1 VKVLVIGS
9 GGREHALCWKLAQS
23 RKLDRLYCAPG
34 NAGIAQIAECVAV
47 PAEDQEALVEFAGS
61 ARIDL
66 TVVGPEAPLVNGIVN
81 RFEKAKLAIFG
92 PSQEAAMLEGSKAFA
107 RTFMRANGIPGAHF
121 AVHTDFEKAVAE
133 AKKFSFPMVVKAS
146 GLAAGK
152 GVVICRHPDEAE
164 AALREML
171 VEGRFGEAGSSVV
184 LEEFLEGEEASA
196 LVLTDGTAHYLLPFS
211 QDHKRLLDGDR
222 GPNTG
227 GMGAYAPAPLI
238 SLPLR
243 IFIQSRIIKPTI
255 RCMRQRGTPYVGCL
269 YVGLMI
275 TERGPR
281 VLEYNCR
288 FGDPETQAVLPLY
301 EGDFLDALS
310 AVLQKR
316 IFTLKVFQQNR
327 AAACVVLASAGYPG
341 TYEKGKVITG
351 LEKVP
356 RDVVVFHA
364 GTKKE
369 GDRLVTDGGRV
380 LGVTGIGGNL
390 SAALRAAYA
399 GVETIQFEGKTYRKD
414 IGEKGLRSEN
424 RQSASPL

>member
-1 VKVLVIGS
+1 MRVLVIGS

-23 RKLDRLYCAPG
+23 RGLDRLYCAPG
-34 NAGIAQIAECVAV
+34 NAGIAEIAECAAI
-47 PAEDQEALVEFAGS
+47 PAEDISGLVDFARS
-61 ARIDL
+61 ERIDL
-66 TVVGPEAPLVNGIVN
+66 TLVGPEAPLVNGIVN
-81 RFEKAKLAIFG
+81 RFEEEKLTIFG
-92 PSQEAAMLEGSKAFA
+92 PTKEAAMLEGSKAFA
-107 RTFMRANGIPGAHF
+107 RNFMRANGIPGPSF
-121 AVHTDFEKAVAE
+121 AVHTDYEKAVAE
-133 AKKFSFPMVVKAS
+133 AKSFSYPMVVKAS

-171 VEGRFGEAGSSVV
+171 VDGRFGEAGSSVV

-196 LVLTDGTAHYLLPFS
+196 LALVDGVSHYLLPFS

-255 RCMRQRGTPYVGCL
+255 RCMRRNGTPYVGCL

-275 TERGPR
+275 TKRGPR

-301 EGDFLDALS
+301 EGDFLDAVR
-310 AVLQKR
+310 AVLRKR
-316 IFTLKVFQQNR
+316 IFALKIFQQSR
-327 AAACVVLASAGYPG
+327 SAACVVLASQGYPG
-341 TYEKGKVITG
+341 KYEKGKVITG
-351 LEKVP
+351 LDKVP
-356 RDVVVFHA
+356 QGVVVFHA
-364 GTKKE
+364 GTKRE
-369 GDRLVTDGGRV
+369 DGRLVTDGGRV

-390 SAALRAAYA
+390 SAALRSAYA
-399 GVETIQFEGKTYRKD
+399 GAEAIQFEGKTYRKD
-414 IGEKGLRSEN
+414 IGEKGLRN
-424 RQSASPL
+424 AAQSPALS

>member
-1 VKVLVIGS
+1 MKVLVIGS

-23 RKLDRLYCAPG
+23 SKLERLYCAPG
-34 NAGIAQIAECVAV
+34 NAGIAQIAECVAIQ
-47 PAEDQEALVEFAGS
+47 AEDFEGLVDFARS
-61 ARIDL
+61 ERIDL

-81 RFEKAKLAIFG
+81 RFEKEKLAIFG
-92 PSQEAAMLEGSKAFA
+92 PSKEAAMLEGSKAFA
-107 RTFMRANGIPGAHF
+107 RNFMRKNGIPGAYF
-121 AVHTDFEKAVAE
+121 AVHTDYEKAVAD
-133 AKKFSFPMVVKAS
+133 AKTFSFPMVVKAS

-152 GVVICRHPDEAE
+152 GVVICREWDEAE

-171 VEGRFGEAGSSVV
+171 VDGRFGEAGSSVV

-196 LVLTDGTAHYLLPFS
+196 LALVDGTNHYLLPFS
-211 QDHKRLLDGDR
+211 QDHKKLLDGDR

-243 IFIQSRIIKPTI
+243 VFIQSRIIKPTI
-255 RCMRQRGTPYVGCL
+255 RYMRQNGTPYVGCF

-275 TERGPR
+275 TARGPR

-301 EGDFLDALS
+301 EGDFLDALC

-316 IFTLKVFQQNR
+316 IFNLKVFQQNR

-341 TYEKGKVITG
+341 KYEKGKVITG

-356 RDVVVFHA
+356 QGVVVFHA
-364 GTKKE
+364 GTKQE

-380 LGVTGIGGNL
+380 LGVTGIGSHL
-390 SAALRAAYA
+390 RAALQAAYA
-399 GVETIQFEGKTYRKD
+399 GVEAIQFEGKIYRKD
-414 IGEKGLRSEN
+414 IGDKGLRNEN
-424 RQSASPL
+424 KLSAS